1 MENKRKISA
10 KIVADS
16 INPRGNR
23 ITTFVLTYPR
33 FIHAELLT
41 HRLFSRNAAS
51 SRAIPFKKMVE
62 DVENDPFIPI
72 AWQKDHKGMQ
82 GTEYI
87 SDPDDIKD
95 CIELWKD
102 AAIYA
107 AKIAKELNGVDKNP
121 YVGGNSEHLNV
132 TKQLCNRL
140 LEPFQWYTCLVT
152 ATEFDNFFNLR
163 CPQYSFGKNTDNP
176 RIWKSKKDAIKDF
189 PDWENRN
196 DLFWYSINESQ
207 AEIHMQV
214 LAEAMWDA
222 MNESTPKQLKAG
234 EWHIPYG
241 DNIND
246 LPEDLIWGKAI
257 NADGSIIG
265 SPLIN
270 TKLKIAT
277 SRAARISYTTLGDNP
292 KIDYKA
298 DIKLHDRLLKDKHLS
313 CFEHCARAMS
323 EEEYDRFFKGEI
335 PNSFV
340 NNPSGLGWCNN
351 IKGFIQY
358 RYLLES
364 GNC

>member
-1 MENKRKISA
+1 MN
-10 KIVADS
+10 
-16 INPRGNR
+16 
-23 ITTFVLTYPR
+23 
-33 FIHAELLT
+33 H
-41 HRLFSRNAAS
+41 
-51 SRAIPFKKMVE
+51 
-62 DVENDPFIPI
+62 
-72 AWQKDHKGMQ
+72 
-82 GTEYI
+82 
-87 SDPDDIKD
+87 
-95 CIELWKD
+95 
-102 AAIYA
+102 
-107 AKIAKELNGVDKNP
+107 
-121 YVGGNSEHLNV
+121 
-132 TKQLCNRL
+132 
-140 LEPFQWYTCLVT
+140 FQWYTCLVT

-163 CPQYSFGKNTDNP
+163 CPQYSFGKNTNNP

>member
-140 LEPFQWYTCLVT
+140 LEPFSMVY
-152 ATEFDNFFNLR
+152 
-163 CPQYSFGKNTDNP
+163 
-176 RIWKSKKDAIKDF
+176 
-189 PDWENRN
+189 
-196 DLFWYSINESQ
+196 LFSN
-207 AEIHMQV
+207 
-214 LAEAMWDA
+214 
-222 MNESTPKQLKAG
+222 
-234 EWHIPYG
+234 
-241 DNIND
+241 
-246 LPEDLIWGKAI
+246 
-257 NADGSIIG
+257 
-265 SPLIN
+265 
-270 TKLKIAT
+270 
-277 SRAARISYTTLGDNP
+277 
-292 KIDYKA
+292 
-298 DIKLHDRLLKDKHLS
+298 
-313 CFEHCARAMS
+313 
-323 EEEYDRFFKGEI
+323 
-335 PNSFV
+335 
-340 NNPSGLGWCNN
+340 CN
-351 IKGFIQY
+351 
-358 RYLLES
+358 
-364 GNC
+364 

>member
-95 CIELWKD
+95 CVELWKD

-163 CPQYSFGKNTDNP
+163 CPQYSFGKNTNNP

-234 EWHIPYG
+234 EWHIPFG
-241 DNIND
+241 DRFDND
-246 LPEDLIWGKAI
+246 GGKFVEYLQSIWKNNQAPTNG
-257 NADGSIIG
+257 
-265 SPLIN
+265 N
-270 TKLKIAT
+270 TNERVKIAT
-277 SRAARISYTTLGDNP
+277 ARCARLSYMTFDG
-292 KIDYKA
+292 KIDYGK
-298 DIKLHDRLLKDKHLS
+298 DIKLHDQLIGPPFHAS
-313 CFEHCARAMS
+313 PFEHCARAMS